1 MFNPTLIVIE
11 AFINELRL
19 GYERIYST
27 LEPSYP
33 GIVSFAAQLAL
44 ETIATSDAA
53 YHDVNH
59 TIMVTLVGQ
68 EILRGRHISVG
79 GVTPHDWLHF
89 IVSPL
94 CHDIGYVRGICRGDG
109 DGQHVTNLAG
119 DKIRV
124 PEGATDAAMTPYHI
138 DRSRLFVRE
147 RFSKAVLSHLD
158 TAEIEAN
165 IEHTRFPVPEDE
177 QHAATDDFPGLL
189 RAADLI
195 GQLADINYLRKTAAL
210 FNELRETGLTNKLK
224 YNSAADLRAKYP
236 SFFWQMVQPFVMDAL
251 RYLRLTQEG
260 QQWVANLYAN
270 VFLTEHWGLDSLVRS
285 IGTGPPSR

>member
-1 MFNPTLIVIE
+1 MFNPTQIVIE

-19 GYERIYST
+19 MYERTYTT

-33 GIVSFAAQLAL
+33 GIISFVGQLAL

-79 GVTPHDWLHF
+79 SVTPRDWLHF
-89 IVSPL
+89 IVALL

-109 DGQHVTNLAG
+109 DGQYVTNLAG
-119 DKIRV
+119 DKVSV

-138 DRSRLFVRE
+138 ARSKLFVRE

-158 TAEIEAN
+158 TAEIEAY
-165 IEHTRFPVPEDE
+165 IEHTRFPVPAEE
-177 QHAATDDFPGLL
+177 QHAPTDDFPGLL

-195 GQLADINYLRKTAAL
+195 GQLADINYLRRTAAL
-210 FNELRETGLTNKLK
+210 FNEFRETGISEKLNF
-224 YNSAADLRAKYP
+224 NSAADLRANYP
-236 SFFWQMVQPFVMDAL
+236 HFF
-251 RYLRLTQEG
+251 
-260 QQWVANLYAN
+260 
-270 VFLTEHWGLDSLVRS
+270 
-285 IGTGPPSR
+285 